1 MSLQGIAT
9 AWLLPPLLLV
19 LLALAGGL
27 AAARGWRPGGAL
39 AALAALGLLALATP
53 AAEAT
58 LRWSLEREAEQGPP
72 PPAPPGA
79 VVVLGAEMTMGAAG
93 ADLGPMTLERLR
105 AGAALARAT
114 GLPLLVTGGPLA
126 RDQPPIAD
134 LMAASLARDFG
145 QPPRW
150 VEARAA
156 DTAGNARLSAA
167 MLREAG
173 IQSAFLV
180 SHGWHLPRAR
190 AAFERAGLPV
200 VNVPVRGARAPDY
213 RLSGF
218 IPRADNLAG
227 SAWAIREWAGR
238 AVYALRGS
246 GG

>member
-1 MSLQGIAT
+1 
-9 AWLLPPLLLV
+9 
-19 LLALAGGL
+19 
-27 AAARGWRPGGAL
+27 
-39 AALAALGLLALATP
+39 
-53 AAEAT
+53 
-58 LRWSLEREAEQGPP
+58 
-72 PPAPPGA
+72 
-79 VVVLGAEMTMGAAG
+79 
-93 ADLGPMTLERLR
+93 
-105 AGAALARAT
+105 
-114 GLPLLVTGGPLA
+114 
-126 RDQPPIAD
+126 
-134 LMAASLARDFG
+134 
-145 QPPRW
+145 
-150 VEARAA
+150 
-156 DTAGNARLSAA
+156 

-200 VNVPVRGARAPDY
+200 VNVPVRGARAPEY